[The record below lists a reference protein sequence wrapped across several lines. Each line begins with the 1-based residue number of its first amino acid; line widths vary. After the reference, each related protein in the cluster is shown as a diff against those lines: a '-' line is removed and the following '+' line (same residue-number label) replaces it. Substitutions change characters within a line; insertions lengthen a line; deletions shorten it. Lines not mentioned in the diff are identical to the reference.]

1 MQSQLEPSVLRWPF
15 SVLLFSSL
23 SFFSSELAP
32 AEQENFVVSVY
43 ELQQLGF
50 IITHLQEDN
59 EYFIINFIIQ

>member
-32 AEQENFVVSVY
+32 AEQENSVVSVY
-43 ELQQLGF
+43 ELQLGF